1 METKDLPRIEHLF
14 HTALTL
20 DAAER
25 SAYLARECAGEDELY
40 AEVESLLA
48 VFEKRADF
56 LEKPAFSAGLKV
68 LVANASESLAGK
80 LIGSYK
86 LVRLLGKGGMGEVY
100 LAQDTRLGRQVA
112 LKFLA
117 RHLAADNWAKRQLIK
132 EARAVAMLD
141 HPNICTVHGLEEADG
156 HSFIVMQYL
165 EGEVLA
171 DFIHEG
177 RLDGQQALSLA
188 LQMVDALAQAH
199 AHGIIHRDIKPR
211 NLILIAGSQLKVL
224 DFGLAKVVQTKHDVV
239 GDAPSQASQSG
250 LIMGTVAYMSPE
262 QLRGERLDFRS
273 DIFSVGT
280 VLYELVSGKHPFAQ
294 RNEADTIAAILTG
307 QPPSAGMNGFPYGL
321 ELVIRKCL
329 EKDKERRYQSA
340 SELLIDLQNLQAGVA
355 PRSPRPR
362 FNPLVTVLLLVL
374 LIAGAMFAY
383 SRLTA
388 VPTLAILPFV
398 NEGAEAQLNYLIE
411 GLPESVAN
419 QLVRLSKV
427 KVKAATITSGS
438 KGPQA
443 DPVLIGRELNADAV
457 LVGKATAQEHV
468 VTLHVRLVKTSDG
481 SQLWV
486 KSYDLKQT
494 NALALPEL
502 VAAEVAAGLHLP
514 LSQAEEKLL
523 QTRQTAKTEAF
534 HEYLRGRYY
543 WNWRDKENIQLAISH
558 FERAIKL
565 DPAYARAY
573 TGLSDSYILLTSVVY
588 GQMQTKEA
596 VTNARAAVKQALEI
610 DDTLPEAHT
619 SLGVIKLLYDWD
631 WDAARDEFKRALAL
645 NPGYAPAHYWY
656 SNLLIITGQ
665 AAEGVAESEIARE
678 LDPLSPTMNLSRC
691 RAKYWTR
698 QFESS
703 AKCFEAM
710 LQKDPANARAQYIL
724 GLVYR
729 AQGRS
734 EKAIDIFQKLYEK
747 NQSLAVAAL
756 GYTYGKL
763 GRRDEA
769 LRILSRAKELAQ
781 ERNLPSQ
788 EIALI
793 HLGIGDHDKAIEWL
807 EKAYDERFAYLI
819 YLTVEPLFDPLH
831 GDTRFADLARRLNL
845 QPPTT

>member
-1 METKDLPRIEHLF
+1 METKDLPRIEQLF

-20 DAAER
+20 DPAER
-25 SAYLARECAGEDELY
+25 SAYLARECAGEEKLY
-40 AEVESLLA
+40 AEVVSLVA

-56 LEKPAFSAGLKV
+56 LEVPAFNAGLKV
-68 LVANASESLAGK
+68 LVTNASESLAGK

-86 LVRLLGKGGMGEVY
+86 LVQLLGKGGMGEVY

-117 RHLAADNWAKRQLIK
+117 RHLAADSWAKRQLIK

-171 DFIHEG
+171 DFIREG
-177 RLDGQQALSLA
+177 RLDAQQALSLA
-188 LQMVDALAQAH
+188 LQMVAALAEAH

-239 GDAPSQASQSG
+239 GDAPSQASQTG

-262 QLRGERLDFRS
+262 QLRGERLDFRT

-294 RNEADTIAAILTG
+294 RNEVDTIAAILTM
-307 QPPSAGMNGFPYGL
+307 QPPSASTNGFPHGL
-321 ELVIRKCL
+321 DYIIRRCL

-340 SELLIDLQNLQAGVA
+340 SELLLDLQNLQAGAA
-355 PRSPRPR
+355 PRPARPR
-362 FNPLVTVLLLVL
+362 FNPLVTVLVLVL
-374 LIAGAMFAY
+374 LIAGAISAY
-383 SRLTA
+383 YRLTA

-398 NEGAEAQLNYLIE
+398 NEGADPQLNYLIA

-427 KVKAATITSGS
+427 KVKAPTIISGS
-438 KGPQA
+438 KEQQA
-443 DPVLIGRELNADAV
+443 DPLLIGRELNADAV
-457 LVGKATAQEHV
+457 LVGKATAHEQV
-468 VTLHVRLVKTSDG
+468 VTLQVRLVKISDG

-514 LSQAEEKLL
+514 LSQEEEKLL
-523 QTRQTAKTEAF
+523 QTRQTAQTEAF

-543 WNWRDKENIQLAISH
+543 WNRRDKANIQLAISH

-573 TGLSDSYILLTSVVY
+573 TGLADSYILLTSVFY

-610 DDTLPEAHT
+610 DSLSPEAHT
-619 SLGVIKLLYDWD
+619 SLGIIKLNHDWD
-631 WDAARDEFKRALAL
+631 WEGARDEFKRAIAL

-656 SNLLIITGQ
+656 SNLLILTGQ
-665 AAEGVAESEIARE
+665 AGEGVAESEIARE
-678 LDPLSPTMNLSRC
+678 LDPLSPSMNLSRC
-691 RAKYWTR
+691 RTRYWTR
-698 QFESS
+698 QYDS
-703 AKCFEAM
+703 AARCFEEM
-710 LQKDPANARAQYIL
+710 LQKDPANVRARYIL

-734 EKAIDIFQKLYEK
+734 EKAIDIFEKLYKED
-747 NQSLAVAAL
+747 QSLAAAAL
-756 GYTYGKL
+756 GYTYGRL
-763 GRRDEA
+763 GKKDEA
-769 LRILSRAKELAQ
+769 LRILAQARELAQ
-781 ERNLPSQ
+781 QTYMPPQ

-793 HLGIGDHDKAIEWL
+793 HLGIGDHDKAIELL

-831 GDTRFADLARRLNL
+831 GDARFADLVRRLNL
-845 QPPTT
+845 QPPTA